1 MDVSG
6 IDIGT
11 GHLPSDI
18 VLGAMRAGHLAER
31 TLASILRPHDLTP
44 ASYNVLNVL
53 HRAGRPL
60 CPSTIGQLLLVT
72 RGTMTGLIDSL
83 ERREYVVRIPHP
95 EDGRMTLIAVTP
107 AGTDLLTELGPAHRK
122 ATAEVV
128 AGLHDGDP
136 EDVASTLAGL
146 QDAMDKWLLAHLG
159 D

>member
-6 IDIGT
+6 INIGT

-18 VLGAMRAGHLAER
+18 ILGAMRAGHLAER
-31 TLASILRPHDLTP
+31 TLASVLRPHDLTP
-44 ASYNVLNVL
+44 ASFNVLNVL
-53 HRAGRPL
+53 QRAGRPL

-83 ERREYVVRIPHP
+83 ERREYVIRIPHP

-107 AGTDLLTELGPAHRK
+107 AGVSLLEDLSQAYRETA
-122 ATAEVV
+122 AEVV
-128 AGLHDGDP
+128 DRLSDGKP
-136 EDVASTLAGL
+136 ETVAATLNAL
-146 QDAMDKWLLAHLG
+146 QDAMDGWLLSRLG

>member
-18 VLGAMRAGHLAER
+18 ILGAMRAGHLAER

-83 ERREYVVRIPHP
+83 ERREYVIRIPHP

-107 AGTDLLTELGPAHRK
+107 AGATLLAELGPACRE
-122 ATAEVV
+122 ATAQV
-128 AGLHDGDP
+128 LTRLDDGNP
-136 EDVASTLAGL
+136 EAIASTLDEL